1 MHQDAFKA
9 LKTTFSQAPVLIHFN
24 PNNLIIVKTDAS
36 DYAIATILSQITPSD
51 GDIHPVTFYSH
62 GLALVEMNYK
72 IYDKELLVIFG
83 AFKQWQNYLEGA
95 VHTILVLSNHKNLEY
110 ITTTKQLTRCQVWWS
125 EYLSGFNYIICYR
138 TR

>member
-9 LKTTFSQAPVLIHFN
+9 LKTAFSQAPVLIHFN
-24 PNNLIIVKTDAS
+24 PNNLIIVETDAS

-62 GLALVEMNYK
+62 GLALVEMNYE
-72 IYDKELLVIFG
+72 IYDKKLLAIFG
-83 AFKQWQNYLEGA
+83 AFKQWRNYLEGA
-95 VHTILVLSNHKNLEY
+95 MHTILVLSNHKNLEY
-110 ITTTKQLTRCQVWWS
+110 FTTTKQLTRCQVRWS